1 MDIALHIAKRYLFSK
16 KSHNAINIISGI
28 SAVGVCVGTFAI
40 ICVLS
45 VFNGF
50 GAQVESLFSTFDPD
64 LKIASV
70 EGKSFVVDDKWNEV
84 KKIKGVE
91 YCTQVVEENAL
102 LRCGDKQETCVV
114 KGVGEGF
121 DKMVGLDK
129 IIVAGNYILS
139 DNVFNYGV
147 PGVGVSAE
155 LGCIPYGVQPLYI
168 YAPKREGRVNLVNPE
183 NSFNTE
189 RVFTSAV
196 FSVQQPEYDNKLV
209 IVSIDLA
216 RKIFE
221 YADGAVTSVEIGVKK
236 GENVDDVKKQIETV
250 LGDGFKVKDRY
261 EQQEDYFK
269 IMKVEKWITFLILA
283 FILLIA
289 IFNIIGSLSML
300 IIDKSDDIR
309 TLRNMGATSGLIKRI
324 FTIEGWMISLLGC
337 VIGILLGAL
346 LCVLQENMGF
356 ITVPSGDGMT
366 VMPYPVE
373 LQVSDILIVFATVAL
388 MGLVAAYYPASQIK
402 EKK

>member
-102 LRCGDKQETCVV
+102 LRCGDKQETGVV

-129 IIVAGNYILS
+129 IIVAGNYTLS

>member
-102 LRCGDKQETCVV
+102 LRCGDKQETGVV

-129 IIVAGNYILS
+129 IIVAGNYTLS

-236 GENVDDVKKQIETV
+236 GENVNDVKKQIETV

-289 IFNIIGSLSML
+289 TFNM
-300 IIDKSDDIR
+300 IR
-309 TLRNMGATSGLIKRI
+309 
-324 FTIEGWMISLLGC
+324 
-337 VIGILLGAL
+337 
-346 LCVLQENMGF
+346 
-356 ITVPSGDGMT
+356 
-366 VMPYPVE
+366 
-373 LQVSDILIVFATVAL
+373 
-388 MGLVAAYYPASQIK
+388 
-402 EKK
+402 

>member
-70 EGKSFVVDDKWNEV
+70 EGKSFVVGDKWNEV
-84 KKIKGVE
+84 KKIRGVE

-102 LRCGDKQETCVV
+102 LRCGDKQETGVV

-129 IIVAGNYILS
+129 IIVAGNYTLS

-221 YADGAVTSVEIGVKK
+221 YADGTVTSVEIGVKK

-309 TLRNMGATSGLIKRI
+309 TLRNMGADDIIARLCDRNIARCVVVRAAREHGLHNSAVGRRNDSDAVSGGAAGVRHSDSICYSRSY
-324 FTIEGWMISLLGC
+324 GVGC
-337 VIGILLGAL
+337 
-346 LCVLQENMGF
+346 CVL
-356 ITVPSGDGMT
+356 PSKSNKREK
-366 VMPYPVE
+366 VE
-373 LQVSDILIVFATVAL
+373 S
-388 MGLVAAYYPASQIK
+388 
-402 EKK
+402 

>member
-102 LRCGDKQETCVV
+102 LRCGDKQETGVV

-121 DKMVGLDK
+121 YKMVGLDK
-129 IIVAGNYILS
+129 IIVAGNYTLS

-366 VMPYPVE
+366 VMPYLVE

>member
-102 LRCGDKQETCVV
+102 LRCGDKQETGVV

-129 IIVAGNYILS
+129 IIVAGNYTLS

-236 GENVDDVKKQIETV
+236 GENVNDVKKQIETI

-388 MGLVAAYYPASQIK
+388 MGLAAAYYPASQIK

>member
-1 MDIALHIAKRYLFSK
+1 MGIALHIAKRYLFSK

-64 LKIASV
+64 LKVTSV
-70 EGKSFVVDDKWNEV
+70 EGKSFTFDGKWSEV

-91 YCTQVVEENAL
+91 YCTQVVEEKAL
-102 LRCGDKQETCVV
+102 LRCGDKQETGIV
-114 KGVGEGF
+114 KGVSEGF
-121 DKMVGLDK
+121 DKMIGLDK
-129 IIVAGNYILS
+129 IIVAGNFFFS

-147 PGVGVSAE
+147 PGVGIAAE

-168 YAPKREGRVNLVNPE
+168 YAPKREGQVNLANPE

-209 IVSIDLA
+209 LVSIDLA
-216 RKIFE
+216 RNVFE
-221 YADGAVTSVEIGVKK
+221 YADNAVTSVEIGVKK
-236 GENVDDVKKQIETV
+236 GEKVADVKERIENV
-250 LGDGFKVKDRY
+250 LGDGFKVKNRY

-300 IIDKSDDIR
+300 IIDKTDDIR
-309 TLRNMGATSGLIKRI
+309 TLRNLGATQGLIKKV

-337 VIGILLGAL
+337 VVGIVLGAI
-346 LCVLQENMGF
+346 LCILQEKLGF

-373 LQVSDILIVFATVAL
+373 LQITDILIVFTTVAL
-388 MGLVAAYYPASQIK
+388 MGLAAAYYPASQIK
-402 EKK
+402 EKR

>member
-84 KKIKGVE
+84 KQIKGVE

-102 LRCGDKQETCVV
+102 LRCGDKQETGVV

-309 TLRNMGATSGLIKRI
+309 TLRNMGATLGLIKRI
-324 FTIEGWMISLLGC
+324 FTIEGWMISLLGS

-388 MGLVAAYYPASQIK
+388 MGLADAYYPASQIK

>member
-102 LRCGDKQETCVV
+102 LRCGDKQETGVV
-114 KGVGEGF
+114 KGVDEGF

-129 IIVAGNYILS
+129 IIVAGNYTLS

-388 MGLVAAYYPASQIK
+388 MGLAAAYYPASQIK

>member
-102 LRCGDKQETCVV
+102 LRCGDKQETGVV

-129 IIVAGNYILS
+129 IIVAGNYTLS

-183 NSFNTE
+183 NSFNT
-189 RVFTSAV
+189 
-196 FSVQQPEYDNKLV
+196 
-209 IVSIDLA
+209 
-216 RKIFE
+216 
-221 YADGAVTSVEIGVKK
+221 
-236 GENVDDVKKQIETV
+236 
-250 LGDGFKVKDRY
+250 
-261 EQQEDYFK
+261 
-269 IMKVEKWITFLILA
+269 
-283 FILLIA
+283 
-289 IFNIIGSLSML
+289 
-300 IIDKSDDIR
+300 
-309 TLRNMGATSGLIKRI
+309 
-324 FTIEGWMISLLGC
+324 
-337 VIGILLGAL
+337 
-346 LCVLQENMGF
+346 
-356 ITVPSGDGMT
+356 
-366 VMPYPVE
+366 
-373 LQVSDILIVFATVAL
+373 
-388 MGLVAAYYPASQIK
+388 
-402 EKK
+402 

>member
-70 EGKSFVVDDKWNEV
+70 EGKSFVVGDKWNEV

-102 LRCGDKQETCVV
+102 LRCGDKQETGVV

-129 IIVAGNYILS
+129 IIVAGNYTLS

-221 YADGAVTSVEIGVKK
+221 YADGTVTSVEIGVKK

>member
-84 KKIKGVE
+84 KRIKGVE

-102 LRCGDKQETCVV
+102 LRCGDKQETGVV

-129 IIVAGNYILS
+129 IIVAGNYTLS

-346 LCVLQENMGF
+346 LCMLQENMGF